1 MYNGSELRV
10 IQSLQKEIE
19 GELNRIGLLYRFF
32 SRAKSE
38 NSILKKYQK
47 EPNKYSANGRK
58 IQDLFGVRIILY
70 FPDDLFIAQKAL
82 EKLFEVESKTIDE
95 TREDIFSATRCN
107 YVFKLPE
114 ILSKDSILLK
124 KYSYIDTTFEV
135 QFRTILS
142 EGWHEVEHDLRY
154 KCKEDW
160 VEHNDLGRAL
170 NGIYASLETS
180 DWGIM
185 KLFEE
190 MAYRN
195 YKSSAWSA
203 MLRNKLRLRMEDNI
217 DDKIIS
223 IINEKDLGKK
233 FFRIDRN
240 KLLSLMLNYDI
251 DMPIN
256 FNNIIY
262 LCNYFFIK
270 SSELQSIAPAL
281 IMKKFTDADEKF
293 THNAILESK

>member
-1 MYNGSELRV
+1 MYNGNELRI
-10 IQSLQKEIE
+10 IQSLQKDIE
-19 GELNRIGLLYRFF
+19 DELNRIGLLYRFF
-32 SRAKSE
+32 SRTKSE
-38 NSILKKYQK
+38 SSIIKKYEK
-47 EPNKYSANGRK
+47 EPNKYSEDGKK

-70 FPDDLFIAQKAL
+70 FSDDLFIAQKTL
-82 EKLFEVESKTIDE
+82 EKLFEIESKTVDE
-95 TREDIFSATRCN
+95 TTANLFAATRCN

-114 ILSKDSILLK
+114 VLSNDSVLLK

-160 VEHNDLGRAL
+160 VEHNDLSRAL

-185 KLFEE
+185 KLFEDL
-190 MAYRN
+190 AYRN

-203 MLRNKLRLRMEDNI
+203 MLRNKLRLRM
-217 DDKIIS
+217 DDKLDEKIIS
-223 IINEKDLGKK
+223 IINEKELGKK
-233 FFRIDRN
+233 FYRIDRDR
-240 KLLSLMLNYDI
+240 LLSLMLDYNIDI
-251 DMPIN
+251 PIN
-256 FNNIIY
+256 LNNIIY

-270 SSELQSIAPAL
+270 STELQDIAPAL
-281 IMKKFTDADEKF
+281 IMKKLTDADEKF
-293 THNAILESK
+293 NKNTILASK